1 MATENSGAP
10 HLPPSWPEAPR
21 ADVPTSWPELPPQE
35 APPGWPDTSS
45 SRREPPAWPDPPR
58 QDPLPAWS
66 DAQST
71 QAGQPPWPDTHSS
84 GAWPETQNGPQ
95 HGPSPGAQQGSGPA
109 WPDAQGGQAAAWQD
123 PQNPQR
129 PSRQDGQSPQGAAWP
144 EAQNPQGTAWPEAQ
158 SGQGAAWPDA
168 QNGQGGSWAE
178 AQNGQGSNSAWANL
192 TSPAP
197 WPPQAGPP
205 PGGHPAAAQPPGGQP
220 SNGYPPNGQ
229 PTGGYPAEQPNGG
242 YPAGGSPTAGYPGG
256 QPTGGYPGAQPSGG
270 YPGAQPSGVDPLD
283 PSTPWPPQAPA
294 QGDPLERTVS
304 YNQAAAAAEAPP
316 YNAQEAPPYNNHA
329 GGPEAAPFNNLA
341 GGPEAPPYHQPDGPR
356 PGSNLSRDPSDPD
369 RPFVTAG
376 QISGSRTPP
385 PERQQELWNT
395 VFGDNYESMGDDRRL
410 DDDDEPSRPVW
421 IYALAG
427 SVAIA
432 LVGALVWAFWAGP
445 LASEDPP
452 KSAAL
457 PTAAPSSSPKTSS
470 TAPPKNQIPR
480 LPKFPGT
487 ASPVVGVLADPSA
500 GISVSRLGGRW
511 LLDQRGTLIK
521 STYGFSTRQFVKVGA
536 DAAGNPISAQV
547 MTGPL
552 AATLTKYYTSPDDLE
567 PVIKAVVVNA
577 RKKLF
582 PEGNTVKK
590 TAQQTLKV
598 GGLPGRLI
606 AYEVT
611 AGDAKTTVVVAAV
624 STGGDAPSIVYMS
637 VPGISKNLLPDV
649 NTVFKSIKTTT
660 AQG

>member
-71 QAGQPPWPDTHSS
+71 QAGQPPWPDTRPS
-84 GAWPETQNGPQ
+84 GTQNGPAAGGWPESQNGPASGGWPETQNGQ
-95 HGPSPGAQQGSGPA
+95 GSWSDAQQGPAPA
-109 WPDAQGGQAAAWQD
+109 WPEAQGAAWQD
-123 PQNPQR
+123 PQG
-129 PSRQDGQSPQGAAWP
+129 PSRHDGQ
-144 EAQNPQGTAWPEAQ
+144 NP
-158 SGQGAAWPDA
+158 
-168 QNGQGGSWAE
+168 QNGQGAGWQDP
-178 AQNGQGSNSAWANL
+178 QNGQGSNSAWANL
-192 TSPAP
+192 SSPAP
-197 WPPQAGPP
+197 WPPQAGPT
-205 PGGHPAAAQPPGGQP
+205 GGHPGAQPPSGAQPSGAYPAAGQPGGGYPGAGEPGSGYPGAGQPGGGFPGGQP
-220 SNGYPPNGQ
+220 SGM
-229 PTGGYPAEQPNGG
+229 
-242 YPAGGSPTAGYPGG
+242 
-256 QPTGGYPGAQPSGG
+256 
-270 YPGAQPSGVDPLD
+270 DPLD

-316 YNAQEAPPYNNHA
+316 YNPQA
-329 GGPEAAPFNNLA
+329 GSPEAQPFGNQA
-341 GGPEAPPYHQPDGPR
+341 GGPEAPPYNHPDAPR
-356 PGSNLSRDPSDPD
+356 PGANLSRDPSDPD

-395 VFGDNYESMGDDRRL
+395 VFGDNYEAIGDDRRL
-410 DDDDEPSRPVW
+410 DDDDDEPSRPVW

-432 LVGALVWAFWAGP
+432 LVAGLVWAFWAGP

-470 TAPPKNQIPR
+470 TTPPKNQIPR

-487 ASPVVGVLADPSA
+487 ASPVAGALADPSA
-500 GISVSRLGGRW
+500 GISVARLGGRW

-552 AATLTKYYTSPDDLE
+552 APTLTKYYTSPDDLE

-590 TAQQTLKV
+590 TAQQALKV
-598 GGLPGRLI
+598 GGLPARLI

-649 NTVFKSIKTTT
+649 NTVFKSIKPTT